1 MPVTKVTQPQSVL
14 PNSNQL
20 VQTMPSQP
28 QTSQPPTIHAVSL
41 QSSISRLPPL
51 KPANRQLQPHPPAC
65 TQIPSSQQG
74 AFPFALINNQGS
86 SYSVDSAHEPHLTS
100 VHNIPSSVTAPLSG
114 IPARPKPAPGLFMFG
129 RLTFLDK
136 KVSRCYGCGE
146 SLKPGG
152 LTPHPPDDLVVT
164 TRLHRQYYHEGKL
177 QTSPRISS
185 MYFHLNQD
193 CVRASCPSFAL
204 TSCQVPQD
212 LVPWLFVQHKN
223 ALLQRFGIAFN

>member
-28 QTSQPPTIHAVSL
+28 QTSQPPTIHAVSF

-136 KVSRCYGCGE
+136 KVSRCCGCGE

-152 LTPHPPDDLVVT
+152 LTT
-164 TRLHRQYYHEGKL
+164 TS
-177 QTSPRISS
+177 T
-185 MYFHLNQD
+185 
-193 CVRASCPSFAL
+193 
-204 TSCQVPQD
+204 
-212 LVPWLFVQHKN
+212 
-223 ALLQRFGIAFN
+223 